1 MLLSSNNNVV
11 FELFYTVE
19 QIIAGDVELIVLIVA
34 VAVNAV
40 VVVVA
45 IFSGKH

>member
-19 QIIAGDVELIVLIVA
+19 QIIAGVVELSVA

>member
-19 QIIAGDVELIVLIVA
+19 QIIAGDVELIVV
-34 VAVNAV
+34 VAVNA

>member
-1 MLLSSNNNVV
+1 MLSSNNNVG

-19 QIIAGDVELIVLIVA
+19 QIIAGVVELIVA

-40 VVVVA
+40 VVVVVA